1 MPTYTIPV
9 TIYANADGSDSQT
22 ITFTSSTGGPL
33 SYDSLMGQIKQKAK
47 LPTSWE
53 QLYEGF
59 LVDLVTWGGLV
70 KNENLSNYNTRAIIS
85 IFLPIRVE
93 AA

>member
-33 SYDSLMGQIKQKAK
+33 SYESLMEQIKQKAK
-47 LPTSWE
+47 LPTLWE

-70 KNENLSNYNTRAIIS
+70 KNENLSSYNARAIIS
-85 IFLPIRVE
+85 IFLPIRVKT
-93 AA
+93 A